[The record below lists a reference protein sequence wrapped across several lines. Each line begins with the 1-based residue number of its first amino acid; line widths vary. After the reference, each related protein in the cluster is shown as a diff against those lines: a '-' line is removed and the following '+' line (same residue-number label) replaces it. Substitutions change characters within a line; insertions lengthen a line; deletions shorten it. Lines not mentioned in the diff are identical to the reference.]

1 MAFKDLLV
9 YADAGPTAAQ
19 RYDLA
24 AKLAGDHGGHL
35 AALHVWTPP
44 VMVVDAMGGVPGP
57 LIELQERTQGE
68 QAAKTRALIEAA
80 ERRSGVAIEYRE
92 VYGELVATAALH
104 ARYADI
110 AIVSQAAL
118 EGEATVEADILPEE
132 MVMLSGRPVL
142 VVPRHGRFE
151 RVGERVLVAWNRS
164 REATR
169 AVHDAL
175 PALVRASSVTV
186 MEVETGGTKRGH
198 IAGADL
204 ARHLARHGV
213 KAEVSSLGSAD
224 VDVGDIVL
232 SRAADLGADLLVM
245 GAYGHSRLRE
255 FVLGGATRHILAH
268 MTLPVLM
275 SH

>member
-1 MAFKDLLV
+1 MAFKDVLV
-9 YADAGPTAAQ
+9 YADAGPAATQ

-24 AKLAGDHGGHL
+24 AKLARDHGGHL

-44 VMVVDAMGGVPGP
+44 LMVVDPIGGVPGA
-57 LIELQERTQGE
+57 LIELHERAQGD
-68 QAAKTRALIEAA
+68 QAAKTRALVEAA

-92 VYGELVATAALH
+92 VRGELVATAALH
-104 ARYADI
+104 ARYADVI
-110 AIVSQAAL
+110 VVSQSAL
-118 EGEATVEADILPEE
+118 EGDPAVAADMLPEE
-132 MVMLSGRPVL
+132 MVFLAGRPAL

-151 RVGERVLVAWNRS
+151 RLGERVLIAWDRS

-169 AVHDAL
+169 AIHDAL
-175 PALVRASSVTV
+175 PMLVRASSVTV
-186 MEVETGGTKRGH
+186 MEVETRVARRGH

-213 KAEVSSLGSAD
+213 KAEVSSTTSSDIDVAD
-224 VDVGDIVL
+224 IIL
-232 SRAADLGADLLVM
+232 SRSVDLGADLLVM

-255 FVLGGATRHILAH
+255 LVLGGVTRQILAQ

>member
-1 MAFKDLLV
+1 MAFKDVLV
-9 YADAGPTAAQ
+9 YADAGPAAAQ

-24 AKLAGDHGGHL
+24 AKLARDHGGHL

-44 VMVVDAMGGVPGP
+44 LMVVDPIGGVPGT
-57 LIELQERTQGE
+57 LIELHERVQGE
-68 QAAKTRALIEAA
+68 QAAKTRALVEAA

-92 VYGELVATAALH
+92 VRGELAASAALH
-104 ARYADI
+104 ARYADVI
-110 AIVSQAAL
+110 VVSQAAL
-118 EGEATVEADILPEE
+118 EGEQVVEADMLPEE
-132 MVMLSGRPVL
+132 MVFLAGRPVL

-151 RVGERVLVAWNRS
+151 RLGERVLIAWDRS

-169 AVHDAL
+169 AIHDAL
-175 PALVRASSVTV
+175 PMLVRASSVTV
-186 MEVETGGTKRGH
+186 MEVETRVARRGH

-204 ARHLARHGV
+204 ARHLARHDV
-213 KAEVSSLGSAD
+213 KAEVSSTTSAD
-224 VDVGDIVL
+224 IDVADIIL
-232 SRAADLGADLLVM
+232 SRSVDLGADLLVM

-255 FVLGGATRHILAH
+255 LVLGGVTRQILAQ